1 MFWLKIN
8 QPRQMKKDVLRRML
22 TQKNLKNLN
31 VYPHLYIMKTNS
43 VTVLFTFLAL
53 LLAPSCKSDNSTRL
67 KGSKQIDGF
76 VANKKE
82 LSWLKENCIKIRT
95 VQAESGFKDLQPLK
109 KMIGNARIVG
119 LGENTH
125 GTSEIFKMK
134 HRLVEFLYKE
144 MGFTVFS
151 IEANMPEAYKLN
163 DYVQNGIGNSKNLLK
178 GMYFWTWNTQEVLDM
193 IEWMRKIN
201 DTEKTKI
208 QFTGFDMQIY
218 VGPLETLSS
227 FSKYDQIINTKVDSI
242 SVLFKKLMPIAQQ
255 PVKNETEI
263 GLTKDKCNQLLAYLN
278 ENEPRLSRYKGEV
291 YYRWL
296 VQNAN
301 ILVQCIVNEEKAS
314 MGYSYRDECMAKNIQ
329 WILDNNP
336 NAKIVL
342 WAHNGHIS
350 KQEGSMGSFLSEK
363 YGDNYYNIGFL
374 SNSGMYTAF
383 KEGKLSSQNRLIE
396 GKPGSI
402 EYSFH
407 KAKIPYFFYDFIQ
420 ANNEE
425 PENKWLT
432 SKLNYRSIGAL
443 ATEDQFFSAKISS
456 MFNAVIYIDATKPSQ
471 CFGIWTKN

>member
-1 MFWLKIN
+1 
-8 QPRQMKKDVLRRML
+8 
-22 TQKNLKNLN
+22 
-31 VYPHLYIMKTNS
+31 MKTNRLII
-43 VTVLFTFLAL
+43 LFILLPL
-53 LLAPSCKSDNSTRL
+53 LLTLFCKSDNSSRL
-67 KGSKQIDGF
+67 KGSTQINDEF

-82 LSWLKENCIKIRT
+82 LSWLKENCIKIKT
-95 VQAESGFKDLQPLK
+95 VQAENGFEDLQPLK

-201 DTEKTKI
+201 NTEKAKI
-208 QFTGFDMQIY
+208 QFTGFDMQIC

-227 FSKYDQIINTKVDSI
+227 FSKNDHKFKTKVDSI
-242 SVLFKKLMPIAQQ
+242 SVLFNKLMPIGSE
-255 PVKNETEI
+255 PVRNEKEI
-263 GLTKDKCNQLLAYLN
+263 RLTKDKCNQLLVYLN
-278 ENEPRLSRYKGEV
+278 KNEPKLSKYKGEI
-291 YYRWL
+291 YYKWL
-296 VQNAN
+296 IQNAN
-301 ILVQCIVNEEKAS
+301 ILLQCIVLDEKAS
-314 MGYSYRDECMAKNIQ
+314 MGDSYRDECMAKNIQ

-336 NAKIVL
+336 NTKIVL
-342 WAHNGHIS
+342 WAHNMHIS
-350 KQEGSMGSFLSEK
+350 NQEGSMGRFLSEK

-383 KEGKLSSQNRLIE
+383 REGKLSSQNKLIE

-407 KAKIPYFFYDFIQ
+407 KTNIPYFFFDFIQ
-420 ANNEE
+420 TNNQG
-425 PENKWLT
+425 PESEWLI
-432 SKLNYRSIGAL
+432 SKLYYRSIGAL
-443 ATEDQFFSAKISS
+443 AMDNQFSRAKINSL
-456 MFNAVIYIDATKPSQ
+456 FNAVIYIDATKPSQ
-471 CFGIWTKN
+471 CFGLWTKN

>member
-1 MFWLKIN
+1 
-8 QPRQMKKDVLRRML
+8 
-22 TQKNLKNLN
+22 
-31 VYPHLYIMKTNS
+31 MKTNRFI
-43 VTVLFTFLAL
+43 VLFTFLAF
-53 LLAPSCKSDNSTRL
+53 LLAPFCKSDNSTRL
-67 KGSKQIDGF
+67 KRSKQIDGF

-82 LSWLKENCIKIRT
+82 LSWLKENCIKIKT
-95 VQAESGFKDLQPLK
+95 VQAENGFEDLQPLK

-163 DYVQNGIGNSKNLLK
+163 DYVQNGIGNSKSLLK
-178 GMYFWTWNTQEVLDM
+178 GMYFWTWNTQEVLEM

-201 DTEKTKI
+201 STEKAKI

-218 VGPLETLSS
+218 VGPLEILSS
-227 FSKYDQIINTKVDSI
+227 FSKNDQIFKTKVDSI
-242 SVLFKKLMPIAQQ
+242 SVLFNKLMPLGSQ
-255 PVKNETEI
+255 PVKDEKEI
-263 GLTKDKCNQLLAYLN
+263 KLTIDKCNQLLVYLN
-278 ENEPRLSRYKGEV
+278 ENESKLSKYKGEI
-291 YYRWL
+291 YYKWL
-296 VQNAN
+296 IQNAS
-301 ILVQCIVNEEKAS
+301 ILLQCIVLEEKEAS
-314 MGYSYRDECMAKNIQ
+314 MDYSYRDACMAKNIQ

-336 NAKIVL
+336 NTKIVL
-342 WAHNGHIS
+342 WAHNSHIS
-350 KQEGSMGSFLSEK
+350 NQEGSMGRFLSEK

-383 KEGKLSSQNRLIE
+383 KEGKLSSQNKLIE

-407 KAKIPYFFYDFIQ
+407 KAKIPYFFFDFIQ

-425 PENKWLT
+425 PESKWLT

-443 ATEDQFFSAKISS
+443 ATENQFFSAKINS

>member
-1 MFWLKIN
+1 
-8 QPRQMKKDVLRRML
+8 
-22 TQKNLKNLN
+22 
-31 VYPHLYIMKTNS
+31 MKTNK
-43 VTVLFTFLAL
+43 VIILFTFLGL
-53 LLAPSCKSDNSTRL
+53 LLAPFCKSDNSSRL
-67 KGSKQIDGF
+67 KRSNQIYGF
-76 VANKKE
+76 VANRKE
-82 LSWLKENCIKIRT
+82 LSWLKENCIKIKT
-95 VQAESGFKDLQPLK
+95 VQAENGFKDLQPLK

-201 DTEKTKI
+201 ETEKTKI
-208 QFTGFDMQIY
+208 QFTGFDMQIC

-227 FSKYDQIINTKVDSI
+227 FSKYDQIFKTKVDSI
-242 SVLFKKLMPIAQQ
+242 SVLFNKLLPLGSQ
-255 PVKNETEI
+255 PVKNEKETR
-263 GLTKDKCNQLLAYLN
+263 LTKDKCNQLLVYLN
-278 ENEPRLSRYKGEV
+278 KNKSKLSNYKGEI
-291 YYRWL
+291 YYKWL
-296 VQNAN
+296 IQNVN
-301 ILVQCIVNEEKAS
+301 ILLQCIVLNEETS
-314 MGYSYRDECMAKNIQ
+314 MGDSYRDECMAKNIQ

-342 WAHNGHIS
+342 WAHNEHIS
-350 KQEGSMGSFLSEK
+350 NQEGSMGRFLSEK

-374 SNSGMYTAF
+374 SNSGMYTAI
-383 KEGKLSSQNRLIE
+383 KEGKLSSQNKLIE
-396 GKPGSI
+396 SKPGSI

-407 KAKIPYFFYDFIQ
+407 KTKIPCFFFDFIQ
-420 ANNEE
+420 TNSQK

-432 SKLNYRSIGAL
+432 STLYYRRIGAL
-443 ATEDQFFSAKISS
+443 ATDNQFSSAKINSL
-456 MFNAVIYIDATKPSQ
+456 FKAVIYIDETKPSQ
-471 CFGIWTKN
+471 SFGSWTKN